1 MTALYCDP
9 HELAGILRE
18 RQDSYEFVA
27 RGSVGYYEG
36 TLDFGASLAGIRSE
50 CAHGV
55 WMKTLRELG
64 WSYSVCNRAI
74 KLHSLG
80 VSAAELA
87 RDGAKAVLKR
97 FARPRRPAG
106 AGEAKFGAGAKFAE
120 PLETPP
126 GAGTEDG
133 KFCSAARF
141 EPPPG
146 APESVEAAAPPD
158 APEEPVPEDDDVAE
172 PDPPLPGTEDDPER
186 PDELALEGGAGDK
199 PPREALLPEGYKHG
213 RPDHRMVNAIT
224 WPGLVGVEPRVLAL
238 LTFRDG
244 GKGAF
249 VSNRLIAHHL
259 GVSKARVKQC
269 LRKLRKLGLVHST
282 ERENEVSLHTVFP
295 EGTPERRQRELTLLR
310 TFDGGKQATPGREA
324 DSPGEGNLAQPGG
337 EADFPQNRT
346 LNRTGNSRGG
356 WRHSGQARMAAID
369 EGIAEYWDEEDAG

>member
-1 MTALYCDP
+1 MTEAAMDAIPEAVREALEATGRRYGLYCRRSREAAEDALEIGRALLWIKKQIR
-9 HELAGILRE
+9 HGLWMLALKAMKI
-18 RQDSYEFVA
+18 SYDAASRHMRLVR
-27 RGSVGYYEG
+27 RGATVEM
-36 TLDFGASLAGIRSE
+36 IQE
-50 CAHGV
+50 HGV
-55 WMKTLRELG
+55 TGALMLL
-64 WSYSVCNRAI
+64 SQPRAPAPE
-74 KLHSLG
+74 K
-80 VSAAELA
+80 AAG
-87 RDGAKAVLKR
+87 D
-97 FARPRRPAG
+97 
-106 AGEAKFGAGAKFAE
+106 
-120 PLETPP
+120 
-126 GAGTEDG
+126 AGTEDG

-141 EPPPG
+141 VPPPG

-249 VSNRLIAHHL
+249 VSNKLIAHHL